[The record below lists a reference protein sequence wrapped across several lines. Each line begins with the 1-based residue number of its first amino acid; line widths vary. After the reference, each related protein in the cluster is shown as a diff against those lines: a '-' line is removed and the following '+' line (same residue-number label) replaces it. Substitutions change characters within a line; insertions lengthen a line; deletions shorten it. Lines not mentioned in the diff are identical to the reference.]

1 VVGLAVDGA
10 VRDIEAIKERA
21 FPVFSRGLAIGAC
34 TKERPGRL
42 DVPIQFGGVTVC
54 PGDIVVGSADGI
66 VIIEKE
72 RADQVYEA
80 ALRRR
85 EREAELM
92 EQLRRGKTTL
102 ELLGLPRMEQL
113 KAGK

>member
-1 VVGLAVDGA
+1 MGN
-10 VRDIEAIKERA
+10 
-21 FPVFSRGLAIGAC
+21 
-34 TKERPGRL
+34 
-42 DVPIQFGGVTVC
+42 
-54 PGDIVVGSADGI
+54 ADGI

-113 KAGK
+113 KGRKVNARPDAQSAGPSGG